1 MSDCPV
7 CYETVRQ
14 AYSVFHSKVKEL
26 REIIDA
32 SRSAPH
38 DAFNDTDFVR
48 TIVEINSTVHQL
60 WSDAKQTSM
69 CFENYIQT

>member
-7 CYETVRQ
+7 CYETVKQ
-14 AYSVFHSKVKEL
+14 AYTDLQSKVNEL

-48 TIVEINSTVHQL
+48 TILEINSTVHKL

-69 CFENYIQT
+69 YFEDYIQN